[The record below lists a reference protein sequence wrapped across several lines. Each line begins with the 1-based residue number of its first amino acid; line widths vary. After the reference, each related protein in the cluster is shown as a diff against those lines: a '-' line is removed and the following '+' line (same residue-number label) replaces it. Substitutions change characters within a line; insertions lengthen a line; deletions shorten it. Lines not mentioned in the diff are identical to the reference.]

1 MTVRNYRGFPS
12 LQEVECWGGDLEA
25 EVRLLTLKMY
35 DVSDNAVVA
44 FVNIYENRCVA
55 YGEFASCVI
64 NTPDAKRSKL
74 RVLAADLVENQTRVY
89 GCIANVL
96 RDTEADK
103 ITWTVSVRMNRKFS
117 YFQYLFFERKESFLP
132 VIICFKNSQLYT

>member
-44 FVNIYENRCVA
+44 FLNIYENQCVA

-117 YFQYLFFERKESFLP
+117 YFQYFCFREKRKPSTNYHLF
-132 VIICFKNSQLYT
+132 